1 VPLCDPMVLVSKL
14 RGQSPAQ
21 LSTNSSFLGK
31 IRSTLTRSSS
41 STTVKVVSDCN
52 ARRHSFESYSSVE
65 RFDEST
71 SCGSSSE
78 RRSELPDPCDWPI
91 DNILVLDDLEPEQHS
106 VPDVQSHVDKAEP
119 RSLTSICG
127 GVGDQG
133 AAADSSEP
141 DLDAEPLSSRGS
153 AAVAARVQNAIA
165 GEEPTVR
172 SAVDSKP
179 VELKGRLWDPAD
191 PPRQTHPAWQIKRDT
206 EVKETHV
213 TKTRFPA
220 RLPPL
225 SGLTTKGLRK
235 TGSTPV
241 LQVHNLPEPGR

>member
-1 VPLCDPMVLVSKL
+1 MVLVSKL

-21 LSTNSSFLGK
+21 LNTNSSFLGK
-31 IRSTLTRSSS
+31 LRSTLTRSSS
-41 STTVKVVSDCN
+41 STNVKVVSDCN
-52 ARRHSFESYSSVE
+52 ARRHSGESYSCVE

-78 RRSELPDPCDWPI
+78 RRSELQDPCESWPI
-91 DNILVLDDLEPEQHS
+91 DNVVVLDDLEPERHS
-106 VPDVQSHVDKAEP
+106 VPEIRSHVNNVEP
-119 RSLTSICG
+119 LTSICG
-127 GVGDQG
+127 SGQG
-133 AAADSSEP
+133 AAAEPSEP

-153 AAVAARVQNAIA
+153 AAVRVPSAIA
-165 GEEPTVR
+165 GEESTVR
-172 SAVDSKP
+172 SAFDSKP
-179 VELKGRLWDPAD
+179 RELKGRLWDPAD

-206 EVKETHV
+206 EVNAVHG

-241 LQVHNLPEPGR
+241 LQVHISQ